1 MRLSD
6 AGEYTCLFFL
16 DTTHPYIGDS
26 VFTMRNAVINIM
38 LPNNQI
44 PSIINNP
51 MKSIYEVGDNVTLS
65 CSITY
70 PQSSFIDIDID
81 INVNMQWQYN
91 NTIIQSYTAINDYTI
106 HTLLYHINKMRL
118 SDAGEYTC
126 LFFLDTT
133 HPYIGDSVFTM
144 RNAVINIMC
153 KLCLIIHLF
162 VFYQLYLVPN
172 NQIPSIINNLMKSIY
187 EVAMKSIYEVGDNV

>member
-1 MRLSD
+1 
-6 AGEYTCLFFL
+6 
-16 DTTHPYIGDS
+16 
-26 VFTMRNAVINIM
+26 M

-51 MKSIYEVGDNVTLS
+51 MKSIYEVGDNVTLN

-70 PQSSFIDIDID
+70 PQSSFI
-81 INVNMQWQYN
+81 INVNIQWQYN

-144 RNAVINIMC
+144 RNAVINIM
-153 KLCLIIHLF
+153 L
-162 VFYQLYLVPN
+162 PN
-172 NQIPSIINNLMKSIY
+172 NQIPS
-187 EVAMKSIYEVGDNV
+187 DHQ